1 MRLLAA
7 ALLIGLA
14 ACGPSSE
21 TVQPAQHD
29 AVAELRIE
37 DAWAAPT
44 PGGVEVA
51 AGYFTAI
58 NGTVEDDALIGASSP
73 RAARVE
79 VHETVM
85 QDGVMQ
91 MRPMTRAPIPA
102 GQSLELAPGGRHL
115 MFFEVDQPFTEGETI
130 SVSLSFER
138 AGEVVV
144 SFPVRRRGAQAAHDS
159 H

>member
-7 ALLIGLA
+7 ALLVGLA
-14 ACGPSSE
+14 GCGPSSE
-21 TVQPAQHD
+21 TVQPAQHE

-44 PGGVEVA
+44 PGGVEVS

-58 NGTVEDDALIGASSP
+58 NGTAEEDALIGASSP

-91 MRPMTRAPIPA
+91 MRPMSRAPIPA

-115 MFFEVDQPFTEGETI
+115 MFFDVDQPFTEGETI
-130 SVSLSFER
+130 PVRLRFER
-138 AGEVVV
+138 AGELTV
-144 SFPVRRRGAQAAHDS
+144 SLPVHRRGPEEAHDS